1 MYFKVLLNYKYKI
14 IWEDIVGDS
23 TLATENEF
31 LKIAKRIKNNEDLF
45 GRNIKY
51 EKIAIDESFPKYIFN
66 NKAMFKEW
74 II

>member
-1 MYFKVLLNYKYKI
+1 MCWDFTTKQ
-14 IWEDIVGDS
+14 
-23 TLATENEF
+23 ENNTH
-31 LKIAKRIKNNEDLF
+31 KNNEDLF

-74 II
+74 IV